1 MSTTYGVTQVATVP
15 PAFTAHG
22 SDRMTADLVMLLV
35 FARLLGLAI
44 GSFLNVVVYRVP
56 AGRSLTP
63 DSACPKCGTAIRKRD
78 NIPVLSWLLLRG
90 KCRGCP
96 SRSRRATRWS
106 RRAPRWRSS
115 WSTARFGPALV
126 DATTAPDAVAGAIE
140 LVAFLALTAVSI
152 ALALI
157 DLDTKRLPNV
167 IVVPSLL
174 AGILLLGCRR
184 PGARRHGRARR
195 CGHRRSRAVRALPDP
210 RPGQPGGMGMGDVKL
225 AAVLGLYLGFL
236 GWGNLLVGAF
246 AAFLFGGVFGLA
258 LMLVRRAGR
267 KTAIPFGP
275 WMILG
280 AWLGV
285 FAGGFIAR
293 GYFGAVGVV

>member
-1 MSTTYGVTQVATVP
+1 MSAG
-15 PAFTAHG
+15 
-22 SDRMTADLVMLLV
+22 LMLLLA
-35 FARLLGLAI
+35 FAGLLGLAI

-56 AGRSLTP
+56 AGKPLTS

-78 NIPVLSWLLLRG
+78 NIPVVSWLMLRG
-90 KCRGCP
+90 KCRGCSQP
-96 SRSRRATRWS
+96 ISARYPFVEAGT
-106 RRAPRWRSS
+106 AAAFVLV
-115 WSTARFGPALV
+115 TARFGPALV
-126 DATTAPDAVAGAIE
+126 DAVTVPDAVAGSIE
-140 LVAFLALTAVSI
+140 LVAFLVLTAVSI

-167 IVVPSLL
+167 IVLPSLL
-174 AGILLLGCRR
+174 AGILLLGVAALVRGDI
-184 PGARRHGRARR
+184 PALIGAGIGGA
-195 CGHRRSRAVRALPDP
+195 GLFLFYFLLAVVK
-210 RPGQPGGMGMGDVKL
+210 PGGMGMGDVKL
-225 AAVLGLYLGFL
+225 AALLGLYLGFL

-258 LMLVRRAGR
+258 LMLTRRAGR
-267 KTAIPFGP
+267 TTAIPFGP

-285 FAGGFIAR
+285 FAGEFLAR

>member
-1 MSTTYGVTQVATVP
+1 MILLLPFVA
-15 PAFTAHG
+15 
-22 SDRMTADLVMLLV
+22 
-35 FARLLGLAI
+35 LLGLAI

-63 DSACPKCGTAIRKRD
+63 DSACPKCGTAIRRRD

-90 KCRGCP
+90 RCRVCSEPISVRYPLVEAG
-96 SRSRRATRWS
+96 
-106 RRAPRWRSS
+106 
-115 WSTARFGPALV
+115 TAVAFTLVALRFGPQIFQGR
-126 DATTAPDAVAGAIE
+126 TASETLASGIE
-140 LVAFLALTAVSI
+140 LAAFLSLTAVSI

-167 IVVPSLL
+167 IVLPALIAGIVLLGAAALVRGDLTAL
-174 AGILLLGCRR
+174 AGAAIG
-184 PGARRHGRARR
+184 GAGLF
-195 CGHRRSRAVRALPDP
+195 ALYLVLALVK
-210 RPGQPGGMGMGDVKL
+210 PGGMGFGDVKL

-246 AAFLFGGVFGLA
+246 AAFVFGGVFGLV
-258 LMLVRRAGR
+258 LMIARKAGR
-267 KTAIPFGP
+267 ATAIPFGP

-285 FAGGFIAR
+285 FAGEILAR
-293 GYFGAVGVV
+293 GYFDAVGVV

>member
-1 MSTTYGVTQVATVP
+1 
-15 PAFTAHG
+15 
-22 SDRMTADLVMLLV
+22 MTAGLVMLLV
-35 FARLLGLAI
+35 FAGLLGLAI

-56 AGRSLTP
+56 AGKSLTP

-90 KCRGCP
+90 KCRGCAQP
-96 SRSRRATRWS
+96 ISARYPLVEAFT
-106 RRAPRWRSS
+106 AVAFVLV
-115 WSTARFGPALV
+115 TARFGPALV
-126 DATTAPDAVAGAIE
+126 DAATAPDAVAGALE

-157 DLDTKRLPNV
+157 DLDTRTLPNV
-167 IVVPSLL
+167 IVLPSLL
-174 AGILLLGCRR
+174 AGILLLGVAGLLRGDL
-184 PGARRHGRARR
+184 GAVAQ
-195 CGHRRSRAVRALPDP
+195 ALI
-210 RPGQPGGMGMGDVKL
+210 GGAALFAFYLVLALIKPGGMGFGDVKL

-246 AAFLFGGVFGLA
+246 AAFLFGGVFGLLLIA
-258 LMLVRRAGR
+258 VRRAGR
-267 KTAIPFGP
+267 KSAIPFGP

-285 FAGGFIAR
+285 FAGEFLAR
-293 GYFGAVGVV
+293 GYFDAVGVV

>member
-1 MSTTYGVTQVATVP
+1 MSAGVA
-15 PAFTAHG
+15 
-22 SDRMTADLVMLLV
+22 LLLV
-35 FARLLGLAI
+35 FAGLLGLAI

-63 DSACPKCGTAIRKRD
+63 DSACPKCGIAIRKRD

-90 KCRGCP
+90 RCRGCSQP
-96 SRSRRATRWS
+96 ISARYPLVEAFT
-106 RRAPRWRSS
+106 AVAFVLV
-115 WSTARFGPALV
+115 TARFGPAAIEAGS
-126 DATTAPDAVAGAIE
+126 ATDAVAGSLE
-140 LVAFLALTAVSI
+140 LVAFLVLTAVSI

-167 IVVPSLL
+167 IVVPALL
-174 AGILLLGCRR
+174 AGILLLGAAALVRGDLAALA
-184 PGARRHGRARR
+184 GAVLGGA
-195 CGHRRSRAVRALPDP
+195 GLFVLYLVLALVSR
-210 RPGQPGGMGMGDVKL
+210 GMGMGDVKL

-246 AAFLFGGVFGLA
+246 AAFIFGGVFGLA
-258 LMLVRRAGR
+258 LIVVRRAGR

-285 FAGGFIAR
+285 FAGDLIAR
-293 GYFGAVGVV
+293 SYFGAVGVG

>member
-1 MSTTYGVTQVATVP
+1 
-15 PAFTAHG
+15 
-22 SDRMTADLVMLLV
+22 MTAGLVMLLV
-35 FARLLGLAI
+35 FAGLLGLAI

-78 NIPVLSWLLLRG
+78 NIPVLSWMMLRG
-90 KCRGCP
+90 KCRGCAQP
-96 SRSRRATRWS
+96 ISARYPLVEAGT
-106 RRAPRWRSS
+106 ALAFILV
-115 WSTARFGPALV
+115 TARFGPALV
-126 DATTAPDAVAGAIE
+126 DATTTQDAVAGAIE
-140 LVAFLALTAVSI
+140 LVAFLVLTGVSI

-174 AGILLLGCRR
+174 AGILLLGVAALVRGDLTALA
-184 PGARRHGRARR
+184 GAAIGGA
-195 CGHRRSRAVRALPDP
+195 GLFVLYLALAVFSR
-210 RPGQPGGMGMGDVKL
+210 GGMGMGDVKL

-246 AAFLFGGVFGLA
+246 AAFVFGGVFGLA
-258 LMLVRRAGR
+258 LMLIRRAGR
-267 KTAIPFGP
+267 KSQIPFGP
-275 WMILG
+275 WMIAG

-285 FAGGFIAR
+285 FAGGFLADL
-293 GYFGAVGVV
+293 YFGAVGVV

>member
-1 MSTTYGVTQVATVP
+1 MILLLPFVA
-15 PAFTAHG
+15 
-22 SDRMTADLVMLLV
+22 
-35 FARLLGLAI
+35 LLGLAI

-63 DSACPKCGTAIRKRD
+63 DSACPKCGTAIRRRD

-90 KCRGCP
+90 RCRGCSEP
-96 SRSRRATRWS
+96 ISARYPLVEAGTAVAFTLVAWRF
-106 RRAPRWRSS
+106 AP
-115 WSTARFGPALV
+115 AIFE
-126 DATTAPDAVAGAIE
+126 ATTTAEAVAGWLE

-167 IVVPSLL
+167 IVLPALIAGVVLLGAAALLRGDLAAL
-174 AGILLLGCRR
+174 AGAGIGGAGLFAFYLIL
-184 PGARRHGRARR
+184 
-195 CGHRRSRAVRALPDP
+195 ALIK
-210 RPGQPGGMGMGDVKL
+210 PGGMGFGDVKL

-246 AAFLFGGVFGLA
+246 AAFLFGGVFGLI
-258 LMLVRRAGR
+258 LMLARRAGR
-267 KTAIPFGP
+267 TTAIPFGP

-285 FAGGFIAR
+285 FVGELLAR
-293 GYFGAVGVV
+293 GYVDAVGVV

>member
-1 MSTTYGVTQVATVP
+1 
-15 PAFTAHG
+15 
-22 SDRMTADLVMLLV
+22 MTGLIVMLLV
-35 FARLLGLAI
+35 FAGLLGLAI

-78 NIPVLSWLLLRG
+78 NIPVVSWLMLRG
-90 KCRGCP
+90 KCRGCAQP
-96 SRSRRATRWS
+96 ISARYPLVEAGT
-106 RRAPRWRSS
+106 AAAFVLV
-115 WSTARFGPALV
+115 TARFAPAILE
-126 DATTAPDAVAGAIE
+126 AKQAPDAVAGAIE
-140 LVAFLALTAVSI
+140 LVAFLTLTAVSI

-174 AGILLLGCRR
+174 AGVVLLGAAALVRGDLTALA
-184 PGARRHGRARR
+184 GALLGGA
-195 CGHRRSRAVRALPDP
+195 GLFALYLVLALVSR
-210 RPGQPGGMGMGDVKL
+210 GGMGMGDVKL

-246 AAFLFGGVFGLA
+246 AAFVFGGVFGLA
-258 LMLVRRAGR
+258 LMLIRRAGR
-267 KTAIPFGP
+267 KSAIPFGP

-285 FAGGFIAR
+285 FAGEFLAR
-293 GYFGAVGVV
+293 GYFDAVGVV